1 MPERSPKSQKSEPWA
16 QNVPQASRRGSQA
29 PKIPKNCPKITLK
42 WCFRAPQIQKLRLQ
56 TCSENR
62 HGGGIARSALDPP
75 RQSLTGCGVLDHFRS
90 PQGNSVRIPPP
101 RAGPRKAAT
110 VPCSNPPRPRS
121 NPPRHYTKLYF
132 FRSIFCRPLL
142 KAKRGN
148 MVPKWSQNGP
158 KNGPKMIILGHT
170 KTSILAIIYYTSSTW
185 APSGSLPKL
194 MEKSDI
200 RKIGLKCVNLRKMVQ
215 NGSQNGLLFS
225 PNFVKNGIKI

>member
-1 MPERSPKSQKSEPWA
+1 MVA
-16 QNVPQASRRGSQA
+16 A
-29 PKIPKNCPKITLK
+29 L
-42 WCFRAPQIQKLRLQ
+42 RAAL
-56 TCSENR
+56 
-62 HGGGIARSALDPP
+62 LDPP

-101 RAGPRKAAT
+101 GWTPQGRHRAPQ
-110 VPCSNPPRPRS
+110 CHRS

-132 FRSIFCRPLL
+132 FRNIFCRPLL
-142 KAKRGN
+142 KAKKGN